1 MRQAETRLD
10 REEADDSGEAPADNG
25 IQGLSERARA
35 KAYLDLWERH
45 VSAAA
50 VRGRGIS
57 APWFAR

>member
-1 MRQAETRLD
+1 MRQAETKLD
-10 REEADDSGEAPADNG
+10 RDRRDDSAEVPVERR
-25 IQGLSERARA
+25 IPSLSERARA

-50 VRGRGIS
+50 VRGRGVS

>member
-1 MRQAETRLD
+1 MTQAETGLD
-10 REEADDSGEAPADNG
+10 RDRRTDSEESLAGRVPSP
-25 IQGLSERARA
+25 SERARA

-50 VRGRGIS
+50 VRGRGVS